1 MSIDA
6 LEPGSALSNWNAI
19 DVYDSSVSMLLVLG
33 SEFSYVYRFVSTEII
48 NFYKRDFEFFSI
60 GKPVSDRITGGSAI
74 TLLSCTGTSLNDPI

>member
-48 NFYKRDFEFFSI
+48 SFYKRDFEFFSI
-60 GKPVSDRITGGSAI
+60 GKPVSDRMTGGSAS
-74 TLLSCTGTSLNDPI
+74 TRLSCCGTSLNDPI